1 MCTRIHLYI
10 AIFQYQHKFTLS
22 LRLLISWNLGVP
34 LMKTRLT
41 TRKIIFIILDS
52 LIFAIIIALWQM
64 QGFYIFYSIHLI
76 ICILY
81 LYNACK
87 KSGIIDYLNF
97 QFGYYAPI
105 IIVPILALIFFFLLT
120 NYYRPDEII
129 SKSDSINFYGSFLS
143 FIGTF
148 CLGYFIYRKGESNR
162 IDEKISKCKQLLNCL
177 ETTDMEMMRVA
188 RYGYTPAFID
198 YDANWINYFYEYE
211 SLIHS
216 TNSELKSTLNKHFK
230 TINDMNIAI
239 TKGDYKT
246 ASKIYEASIIDDC
259 YSVSKYNQLE
269 AKLCISDAC
278 AFKQYGFNTF
288 KTCWLEKP
296 EIKKTIDE
304 YSNAYYPIIE
314 TYVWNYMLKNNL
326 KNTSN
331 HQLEREIT
339 DWLLQNDVFKQI
351 AKFPSDKRII
361 VKIVFTCFIMINKQ
375 SSRLSYVWS
384 EFSLKN

>member
-1 MCTRIHLYI
+1 
-10 AIFQYQHKFTLS
+10 
-22 LRLLISWNLGVP
+22 
-34 LMKTRLT
+34 MKTRLT
-41 TRKIIFIILDS
+41 ARKIIFIVLDS
-52 LIFAIIIALWQM
+52 LIFVITIALWQM
-64 QGFYIFYSIHLI
+64 QGFSIFYSIHLI
-76 ICILY
+76 IYILY
-81 LYNACK
+81 QYNACK

-97 QFGYYAPI
+97 QLGYYAPM
-105 IIVPILALIFFFLLT
+105 IIVPILALIFFFLLV

-129 SKSDSINFYGSFLS
+129 SKSDSINFYGNFLS

-162 IDEKISKCKQLLNCL
+162 IDEKISKCKLLLNCL

-211 SLIHS
+211 SLIRS
-216 TNSELKSTLNKHFK
+216 TNNELKSTLNKHFK

-239 TKGDYKT
+239 TKGDYRT

-259 YSVSKYNQLE
+259 YSISKYNQLE

-288 KTCWLEKP
+288 KTCWLEKT

-314 TYVWNYMLKNNL
+314 TFVWNYMLKNNL
-326 KNTSN
+326 KSTSN
-331 HQLEREIT
+331 QQLEREIT

-361 VKIVFTCFIMINKQ
+361 VKIVFTCFIMINNQ
-375 SSRLSYVWS
+375 SSRLSYVWD
-384 EFSLKN
+384 EFSIKN